1 MTDQQKAGE
10 MFAYFV
16 AFVIMYILV
25 PMGIVPI
32 VRVVRNHFQ
41 QKKKVTTLTLTELQ
55 NHVSNGAVGHLTR
68 VQTTF
73 VEIIVEK
80 IAYRIDFRGKRE
92 FAVKAGAFSSL
103 EILAH
108 HPLLLDY
115 TEPKATLYFSAAP
128 VDAEAF
134 LTDLQAA
141 NGAVFGNWR
150 DLKRYLNPQMSPQTL
165 LRTNGGML
173 LHGPLPLVLR
183 AHAIA
188 EAHRMQTSITRGKA
202 ITSPPQILLLDR
214 HYIIAEQ
221 FFSERLMHGETS

>member
-1 MTDQQKAGE
+1 MTD
-10 MFAYFV
+10 
-16 AFVIMYILV
+16 
-25 PMGIVPI
+25 
-32 VRVVRNHFQ
+32 
-41 QKKKVTTLTLTELQ
+41 LTLTELQ
-55 NHVSNGAVGHLTR
+55 NRVSGGAVGHLTR

-73 VEIIVEK
+73 VEIVVEQ

-92 FAVKAGAFSSL
+92 FDVKVGAFSSL
-103 EILAH
+103 GFLDK

-141 NGAVFGNWR
+141 NDAVFGDWR
-150 DLKRYLNPQMSPQTL
+150 DLKRYLNPQMPPQTL

-173 LHGPLPLVLR
+173 LSGPLPLVLR
-183 AHAIA
+183 AQAIA
-188 EAHRMQTSITRGKA
+188 EAHQMQTSVTRGKA
-202 ITSPPQILLLDR
+202 MASPPQVLLLDR

-221 FFSERLMHGETS
+221 FFLERLRRGQTP